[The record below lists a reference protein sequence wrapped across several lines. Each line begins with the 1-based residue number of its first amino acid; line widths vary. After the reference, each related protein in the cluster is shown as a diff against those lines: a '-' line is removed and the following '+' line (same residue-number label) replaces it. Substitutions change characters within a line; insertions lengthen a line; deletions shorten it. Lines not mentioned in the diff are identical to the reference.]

1 MYLPGSKKASCW
13 REIRCSGSALL
24 SLELW
29 PFSTTSRATFLA
41 SVPNLTR
48 EAFWPHKFQP
58 LQVTRGAVRRRW
70 LLCTD
75 KVYCGRVH
83 IEDWSSRCHRSCICS
98 LDAVRRGSSTSRMT
112 STLPPGG
119 SGGATNGSMNG
130 SVSDGAS
137 DSTPSDVTLS
147 ILLPDGS
154 VSDVT
159 VEYGS
164 VLASAAWKTKEFH

>member
-1 MYLPGSKKASCW
+1 
-13 REIRCSGSALL
+13 
-24 SLELW
+24 
-29 PFSTTSRATFLA
+29 
-41 SVPNLTR
+41 
-48 EAFWPHKFQP
+48 
-58 LQVTRGAVRRRW
+58 
-70 LLCTD
+70 
-75 KVYCGRVH
+75 
-83 IEDWSSRCHRSCICS
+83 
-98 LDAVRRGSSTSRMT
+98 MT